1 MEKFVRLFAMFLSS
15 LLLFS
20 ACKPDGTDGDGWKE
34 PDVRITATGNNRARI
49 HLKGDTAYFL
59 VEGGESYFHA
69 GALKGIR
76 EMETYIFDFPA
87 LVPVDSDV
95 YLPLTDGDGYI
106 LPASTSTLYV
116 AYYIKAVNRDASG
129 KVVNVFYQLRNF
141 IPYEG
146 WY

>member
-1 MEKFVRLFAMFLSS
+1 MEKLVRLFAMFLSS

-34 PDVRITATGNNRARI
+34 PEVRITDTGNNRERI

-59 VEGGESYFHA
+59 VKGGESYFHV

-95 YLPLTDGDGYI
+95 YLPLADGDGYI
-106 LPASTSTLYV
+106 LPDRVATLYY

-129 KVVNVFYQLRNF
+129 KVVNVFYQYENF